1 MLQSE
6 YWISELADLTQ
17 VSTRTIRYYI
27 DEGLLPQPEIRG
39 KYAVFTDEYLHRL
52 RLIKYLKDA
61 YLPLKQI
68 KVLLDTLSES
78 QMLGLLT
85 DFEKDPVTALSNLQ
99 VRPVLNQAHTVNE
112 NALNYIARVRGSVD
126 AFMESSP
133 PQAKSWQRSPNQV
146 SSTQTY
152 RKEEWQRI
160 ELEAG
165 VELHIR
171 QPLTSRQR
179 RLVEKIIAIVQNQN
193 LNLREVKKNE

>member
-1 MLQSE
+1 MPQSE

-52 RLIKYLKDA
+52 RLIKCLKDA

-68 KVLLDTLSES
+68 KLLLVTFNEE
-78 QMLGLLT
+78 QIKGLLNE
-85 DFEKDPVTALSNLQ
+85 FEKDPVAALSSLQ
-99 VRPVLNQAHTVNE
+99 IRPVLNQVQTVNE

-126 AFMESSP
+126 TIMDSAP
-133 PQAKSWQRSPNQV
+133 PRAKSWQRSPNQV
-146 SSTQTY
+146 PSPHAY
-152 RKEEWQRI
+152 PKEEWQRI
-160 ELEAG
+160 ELETG
-165 VELHIR
+165 IELHIR

-179 RLVEKIIAIVQNQN
+179 HLLEKIIAMMHDQS
-193 LNLREVKKNE
+193 LNIREEK